1 MLQRLRQKPPRKLER
16 RRWLNSTPHT
26 EKKTRT
32 RRCIVSGDTA
42 PPDGLIRFVL
52 DPEGAVAPDLAENLP
67 GRGAWVSAKRSSIE
81 RAVKTGAFNRA
92 FRGSADVDGD
102 LAEVVEERLKA
113 RALSALGLLRRAG
126 VVAIGF
132 DQVGAALKEKNR
144 SAALLLTA
152 SDAADGGAEKLAR
165 LARGLP
171 VVRALDV
178 DEISAALGRD
188 GVRHAVVKE
197 RAETAKLTREILRF
211 ARFASQNELEEA

>member
-1 MLQRLRQKPPRKLER
+1 M
-16 RRWLNSTPHT
+16 
-26 EKKTRT
+26 
-32 RRCIVSGDTA
+32 
-42 PPDGLIRFVL
+42 L
-52 DPEGAVAPDLAENLP
+52 DPGGAVVPDLAENLP
-67 GRGAWVSAKRSSIE
+67 GRGAWVGAE
-81 RAVKTGAFNRA
+81 RTLISKAANTGAFKRA
-92 FRGSADVDGD
+92 FRSDAFTDGD
-102 LAEVVEERLKA
+102 LAAVVEERLKA

-126 VVAIGF
+126 AVATGF
-132 DQVGAALKEKNR
+132 DQASAALKEKK
-144 SAALLLTA
+144 SAAALLLTA

-165 LARGLP
+165 LARNLP